1 MAINMYLLIMT
12 LNVNGINAPIK
23 KQSELNWM
31 KKKKQEATI
40 CCLQEIH
47 FKTKDT
53 HRLKVK
59 RDRKWYFVYTE
70 RTRKQG
76 IILEHQTK

>member
-23 KQSELNWM
+23 TQSGLNLDE
-31 KKKKQEATI
+31 KKKKKNQEATI

-47 FKTKDT
+47 FKAKDT
-53 HRLKVK
+53 
-59 RDRKWYFVYTE
+59 
-70 RTRKQG
+70 
-76 IILEHQTK
+76 